1 MKNLR
6 SLLLAAPILLAA
18 ALAAHANVAPPSSRI
33 VHLGDITSIEGVRDN
48 PLVGVGLVVGLN
60 RTGDQQPTVFPA
72 QTLANVLQKFGI
84 ETPGKLILVRNI
96 AAVFVTANLPPFAE
110 PGTRIDVNVSS
121 AGDAK
126 SLEGGTLL
134 LTSLYGPDGKVYA
147 IAQGPLTIGG
157 YTAGAQGNTITVNHP
172 TSGRIAGGAIVEQAV
187 PLELSQ
193 MKVLSLLLRQADF
206 ATSENVAAAI
216 NQAMGRNIATA
227 VDSRRID
234 IPASQMGGESVT
246 QFFARI
252 ENLPVA
258 VNSRAQVIV
267 NERTGTIVMGGNVT
281 LDAVSVMHGDL
292 TIAITTQY
300 QVSQP
305 APFSNGQ
312 TQVVPQTTVQSE
324 ERPAKRLELPQGATV
339 EDLVN
344 GLQSIGATPRD
355 IVAILEA
362 IKSAGALNAQLQ
374 II

>member
-1 MKNLR
+1 MKRLR
-6 SLLLAAPILLAA
+6 KFYGFVFALLAVTGSIQAA
-18 ALAAHANVAPPSSRI
+18 ATTPKQRI
-33 VHLGDITSIEGVRDN
+33 VHLGDVTTIEGVRDN

-60 RTGDQQPTVFPA
+60 RTGDQQPTIFPM
-72 QTLANVLQKFGI
+72 QTLANILQKFGI
-84 ETPGKLILVRNI
+84 QTPGRLILVRNI
-96 AAVFVTANLPPFAE
+96 AAVFVTAELPPFAE

-147 IAQGPLTIGG
+147 MAQGPLTLGG
-157 YTAGAQGNTITVNHP
+157 YTAGVQGNNLTVNHP
-172 TSGRIAGGAIVEQAV
+172 TSGRIAGGAIVERAV
-187 PLELSQ
+187 PVDLSQ
-193 MKVLSLLLRQADF
+193 MKTLSLLLRQADF

-216 NQAMGRNIATA
+216 NQAMGRSVATA

-234 IPASQMGGESVT
+234 IPASAMGGQSVT

-252 ENLPVA
+252 EDLPVTI
-258 VNSRAQVIV
+258 NPRAEVVV
-267 NERTGTIVMGGNVT
+267 NERTGTIVMGGDVT
-281 LDAVSVMHGDL
+281 IGAVSVMHGNL
-292 TIAITTQY
+292 AIAITTQY

-305 APFSNGQ
+305 PAFSTGQ
-312 TQVVPQTTVQSE
+312 TVVVPQTTVQYKE
-324 ERPAKRLELPQGATV
+324 NPAKRLELPQGATV

-344 GLQSIGATPRD
+344 GMQSIGATPRD

-362 IKSAGALNAQLQ
+362 IKAAGALNAQLR